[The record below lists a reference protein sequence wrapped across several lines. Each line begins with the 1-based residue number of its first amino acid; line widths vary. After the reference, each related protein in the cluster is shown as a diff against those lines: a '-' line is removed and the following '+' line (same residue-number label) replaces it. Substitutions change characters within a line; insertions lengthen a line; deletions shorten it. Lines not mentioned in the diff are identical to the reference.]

1 MNAFNS
7 PKCSTVHVAYHKIK
21 TTFILM
27 NSYCPACALERSLRG
42 TCRWMLHKRSLVF
55 PFSASVQLI
64 RKLHRRSHPTSRF
77 KACTH
82 VLPPEALLS
91 TEVSPSH
98 HPTACPLAP
107 VPIAPLAA
115 HSSWTGSHGP
125 PHPLPAALPPPS
137 TPGPA

>member
-1 MNAFNS
+1 MQHSSHCLSQDKNHIHFNEFLLPGLRPGTEPPWDTQVDVAQTES
-7 PKCSTVHVAYHKIK
+7 CFCPSVHPCSGVGN
-21 TTFILM
+21 FIGGAIQRPDSRPVV
-27 NSYCPACALERSLRG
+27 N
-42 TCRWMLHKRSLVF
+42 
-55 PFSASVQLI
+55 
-64 RKLHRRSHPTSRF
+64 TS
-77 KACTH
+77 TH

-91 TEVSPSH
+91 TKVSPSH